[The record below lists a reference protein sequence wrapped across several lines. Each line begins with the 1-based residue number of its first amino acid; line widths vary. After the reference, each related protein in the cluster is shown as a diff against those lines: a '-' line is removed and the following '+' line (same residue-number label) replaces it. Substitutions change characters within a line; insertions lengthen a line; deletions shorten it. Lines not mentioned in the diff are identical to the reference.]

1 MKFLRIGCLNKNLPQ
16 RANAEGVKISGS
28 PLRGHRT
35 LDTAIIPLLGGLV
48 KVYPFGGENNEKEDK
63 HSVLGREGKAL
74 VHCGAEERHPQ
85 TVLQQHAGQMCI
97 RDRSKP

>member
-48 KVYPFGGENNEKEDK
+48 KVYPFGGGNNEKENE
-63 HSVLGREGKAL
+63 HGILGGERKAL
-74 VHCGAEERHPQ
+74 VHRGAEERHPQ
-85 TVLQQHAGQMCI
+85 AVL
-97 RDRSKP
+97 